1 MSSILV
7 VKSLCKHCY
16 KDCADAYLLWF
27 CIICSVFFFS
37 LLPYSDS
44 SFYRRSKSWR
54 QGNFSRKLPKHYSTI
69 TSNFPSN
76 GCSILTFSVVHIWLF
91 ILVWMAFLIYFF
103 LTNFVFLYRER
114 NAFCCWNNQPWFW
127 WFSETFLWTRGN
139 CYSSSSYVCSLGPCM
154 GLYVLKKNSSIFG
167 GDDEYAIN
175 CYSNLVFTYVS
186 FVELKLLAM
195 HTQQLMYLS
204 TLHPSEG

>member
-76 GCSILTFSVVHIWLF
+76 GCLILTSSVVHIWLF
-91 ILVWMAFLIYFF
+91 ILIWMTFLIYFF

-154 GLYVLKKNSSIFG
+154 GLYVLKKIVLFLVEMMSMLSI
-167 GDDEYAIN
+167 AIATW
-175 CYSNLVFTYVS
+175 YLLMNL
-186 FVELKLLAM
+186 L
-195 HTQQLMYLS
+195 
-204 TLHPSEG
+204 